1 MAVGVNKKPT
11 AIARD
16 VLADAIVRLHN
27 ANYDI
32 VFHVHDE
39 VVIEV
44 DAATADSDYKLVK
57 EIMCMP
63 VSWAPGLILNADG
76 FTADYYQ
83 KD

>member
-1 MAVGVNKKPT
+1 MSYKR
-11 AIARD
+11 ARRYH
-16 VLADAIVRLHN
+16 LSGQYLSLIHIY